1 MYRWNYQDKNDKREE
16 KSMKELLQGF
26 VIAFSMYS
34 KIPMPRLEW
43 DEKNMKYCLCY
54 FPLIGLVI
62 GAVMNVWFRLAVY
75 AEFGMVFRT
84 AILILIPVVITGGIH
99 LDGLLDTADALSS
112 YKTREEKLEI
122 LKDSHAGAF
131 AIIVGICYFVLYFG
145 TFSEVTAEKLP
156 VIGLGFMLSRAFSGL
171 GLVTLKKAKN
181 TGLLRTFADAAANKR
196 VMIVMSVYIA
206 VISVA
211 MVLIH
216 PLYGCVAFGVALLT
230 FWWYRSMAYEKFGG
244 ITGDLAGCFT
254 QVCELVIALGVIL
267 A

>member
-1 MYRWNYQDKNDKREE
+1 MERSQIWKASVTKAFYGFLAYKLLGGVVGAIVGLVSGAAGVASIINGGGGGALLGPILVGILALAGYVYYFLGIKG
-16 KSMKELLQGF
+16 MKESAETTLMGDGTAKVYKGALL
-26 VIAFSMYS
+26 
-34 KIPMPRLEW
+34 
-43 DEKNMKYCLCY
+43 
-54 FPLIGLVI
+54 GLV
-62 GAVMNVWFRLAVY
+62 G
-75 AEFGMVFRT
+75 T
-84 AILILIPVVITGGIH
+84 LI
-99 LDGLLDTADALSS
+99 
-112 YKTREEKLEI
+112 
-122 LKDSHAGAF
+122 
-131 AIIVGICYFVLYFG
+131 AIIPL
-145 TFSEVTAEKLP
+145 
-156 VIGLGFMLSRAFSGL
+156 LGFMLSRAFSGL

-267 A
+267 V